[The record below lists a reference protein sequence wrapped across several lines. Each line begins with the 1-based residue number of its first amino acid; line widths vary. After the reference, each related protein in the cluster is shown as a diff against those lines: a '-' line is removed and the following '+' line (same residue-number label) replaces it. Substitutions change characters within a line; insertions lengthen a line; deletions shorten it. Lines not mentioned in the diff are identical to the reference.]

1 MPLQVYID
9 VENENDN
16 IPLTTK
22 PVYYVNVTE
31 GSSGKHE
38 IIQLKATDPDIDPS
52 QTITYSITSGNL
64 IGYFAI
70 EPHTGKENKQL
81 YI

>member
-1 MPLQVYID
+1 MLLITNALKVYID
-9 VENENDN
+9 VKNENDN

-64 IGYFAI
+64 IGYFSI
-70 EPHTGKENKQL
+70 EPHTGK
-81 YI
+81 